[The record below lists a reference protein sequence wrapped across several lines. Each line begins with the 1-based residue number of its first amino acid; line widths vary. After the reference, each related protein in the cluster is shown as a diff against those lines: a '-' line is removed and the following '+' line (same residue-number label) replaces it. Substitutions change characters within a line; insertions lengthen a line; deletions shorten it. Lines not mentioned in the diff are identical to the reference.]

1 MKHTKGDKMIMIT
14 IDRILKMYET
24 EIKMLDLQIE
34 QCRSSNDM
42 ERYYE
47 LSMKFEEL
55 NKLFNKT
62 IKIINE
68 EAAR

>member
-1 MKHTKGDKMIMIT
+1 
-14 IDRILKMYET
+14 MYET